1 MPKAESQARLRS
13 PNGAADAQGQSP
25 WLRVWKELNSWGMRL
40 SWCLLKS
47 RARNFQQSLT
57 IILSFSALQNSF
69 SAFQNSFSAFQNSFS
84 AFPYPT
90 PLIDRCSFSALHNSF
105 SACEGYFA
113 DGMPSEPEWAGC
125 WFSTICAE

>member
-1 MPKAESQARLRS
+1 
-13 PNGAADAQGQSP
+13 
-25 WLRVWKELNSWGMRL
+25 MRL
-40 SWCLLKS
+40 SWFLLKS
-47 RARNFQQSLT
+47 RARHFQQSLT

-69 SAFQNSFSAFQNSFS
+69 SVFPYPTPLIDRCSFSALQNSFSV
-84 AFPYPT
+84 FPYPT